1 MRRGACVVIAFAAL
15 AVGSAAG
22 SAPHLV
28 VTPVSP
34 IMGKQATIELR
45 AALRPPVF
53 ATVRSSGD
61 VSTKVLLRRAGK
73 TLWRGRF
80 TFAYSGRW
88 TVRARGVS
96 QVVLV
101 RPVLAEPPPASTF
114 VPLGEP
120 GCTPPSPANA
130 TTGEA
135 RGRATTG
142 DLWAVEL
149 NPNLADPHAAVLR
162 GVMGRP
168 FKIVWRMQGSG
179 DATFTSIA
187 PDGTRHL
194 PRELQAHGS
203 SIWNRPG
210 DEWGST
216 FDFTQAGCWQIHVER
231 SNNSGDLWL
240 RVDS

>member
-1 MRRGACVVIAFAAL
+1 
-15 AVGSAAG
+15 
-22 SAPHLV
+22 
-28 VTPVSP
+28 
-34 IMGKQATIELR
+34 MGQQATIELR
-45 AALRPPVF
+45 AALKAPVY
-53 ATVRSSGD
+53 ANVRSPAD
-61 VSTKVLLRRAGK
+61 VSSKVLLRRAGK

-96 QVVLV
+96 RVVLV
-101 RPVLAEPPPASTF
+101 RSVLAAPPPASTF

-120 GCTPPSPANA
+120 GCTPPSPANT

-135 RGRATTG
+135 RGSATTG

-162 GVMGRP
+162 GVMGKP

-179 DATFTSIA
+179 DAMFTAIA
-187 PDGTRHL
+187 PDGTRH
-194 PRELQAHGS
+194 PPVELRAHGGS
-203 SIWNRPG
+203 NWNRPG

-216 FDFTQAGCWQIHVER
+216 FDFTQTGCWQIHVER
-231 SNNSGDLWL
+231 VDNSGDLWL